1 MLTLICENFTK
12 PLTDI
17 MDAEPFALLA
27 VAPVYAYVKG
37 EKTDTVIGTRYTV
50 ANAETFVN
58 FDVKVNNPTPVV
70 TQEKV
75 EASSER
81 YWVSFTNAVVRPY
94 HIEYGVVQCAVTADS
109 VVLDTGK

>member
-1 MLTLICENFTK
+1 MLTIKSENFAK

-17 MDAEPFALLA
+17 MSADLFAVLS
-27 VAPVYAYVKG
+27 VSPVFAYVENK
-37 EKTDTVIGTRYTV
+37 KTDTVIGTRYTV
-50 ANAETFVN
+50 ANPDTFVS
-58 FDVKVNNPTPVV
+58 FDVKVNQTVPVV
-70 TQEKV
+70 TQEQV
-75 EASSER
+75 EASDER